1 MLDAFKNIFKS
12 DIKEVKPLTLDFYL
26 SNNGRRVMIYVPLTE
41 ETPDTQVDQG
51 KWMKIMNGAGI
62 SSLLQV

>member
-12 DIKEVKPLTLDFYL
+12 DIKEAKPLTLDFYL

-41 ETPDTQVDQG
+41 ETPDNQVDQVE
-51 KWMKIMNGAGI
+51 WMKIMNGAGI
-62 SSLLQV
+62 SSLLQG